1 MIIGSID
8 LLLAPEG
15 DNQDDD
21 CFVMTWGIE
30 DGEDNEK
37 WNNDCRDYIVANAN
51 SDADYEMTIYIVFG
65 MRECRWYLIVRD
77 VDITAQ
83 MMMTTMLDLVRLV
96 WGIAALNRPL
106 SAISRCK
113 KIIIIAVIH
122 FHVCVTITIIIVS
135 IKPLCSFKITLTAM
149 ITVIT
154 TTTNSHRW
162 KRQSRWQLPQ

>member
-1 MIIGSID
+1 MNVLPGQDVLLELEAGNEMIIGSID

-65 MRECRWYLIVRD
+65 MRECRWY
-77 VDITAQ
+77 
-83 MMMTTMLDLVRLV
+83 
-96 WGIAALNRPL
+96 
-106 SAISRCK
+106 
-113 KIIIIAVIH
+113 
-122 FHVCVTITIIIVS
+122 
-135 IKPLCSFKITLTAM
+135 
-149 ITVIT
+149 
-154 TTTNSHRW
+154 
-162 KRQSRWQLPQ
+162 